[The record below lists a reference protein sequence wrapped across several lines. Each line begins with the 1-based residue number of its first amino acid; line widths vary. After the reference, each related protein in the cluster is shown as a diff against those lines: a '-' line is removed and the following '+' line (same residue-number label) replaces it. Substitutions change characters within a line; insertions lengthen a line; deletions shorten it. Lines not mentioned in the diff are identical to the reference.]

1 MHTTNKSCP
10 DLPHF
15 MAGLRKRNS
24 GQTEFHDAVQEVAA
38 DVLPFIADR
47 PEYQSECLLERLT
60 EPDRI
65 ISFRVSWVDDAG
77 NVRANRA
84 WRVQFCNAIGPYK
97 GGMRFHETVTESVLK
112 FLGFEQI
119 FKNSL
124 TGLPMGGAKG
134 GSNFNP
140 KGKSDGEVMRFCQSL
155 MTGLHRYIGPDT
167 DIPAGDIGVGAREI
181 GYLFGQYRRLSNTFT
196 GAITGK
202 GLDFG
207 GSVGRKEAT
216 GYGTVYFMR
225 EMLHTT
231 GDGIQGKTAVVSG
244 SGNVSLYCIEKL
256 IQLGAKPL
264 TASDSSG
271 FIHDPD
277 GIDEEKLAYLKELK
291 EVRRGR
297 ISEYAEKFNCTF
309 SKGRP
314 WGVKTE
320 LAFPCATQNELG
332 AGDAQT
338 LIDNGLL
345 ALAEGA
351 NMPCELKAQHLL
363 RKSVLYAPGKASNAG
378 GVAVSGL
385 EQSQNSL
392 RINWT
397 LDEIDARLQSIMG
410 NIHNKCGTYGKR
422 DDGSVD
428 YVRGA
433 NIGGFTKVANA
444 LLECGVV

>member
-1 MHTTNKSCP
+1 MKNTCTNI
-10 DLPHF
+10 DQF
-15 MAGLRKRNS
+15 MAGLRKRNP
-24 GQTEFHDAVQEVAA
+24 GQEEFHEAVQEVAS
-38 DVLPFIADR
+38 DVLPFIANHKDYR
-47 PEYQSECLLERLT
+47 GECLLERLT

-65 ISFRVSWVDDAG
+65 ISFRVSWVDDEG

-155 MTGLHRYIGPDT
+155 MTELHRYIGPDK
-167 DIPAGDIGVGAREI
+167 DVPAGDIGVGAREI
-181 GYLFGQYRRLSNTFT
+181 GYMFGQYRRLSHTFT
-196 GAITGK
+196 GAMTGK
-202 GLDFG
+202 GISFG

-216 GYGTVYFMR
+216 GYGVVYFMR
-225 EMLHTT
+225 EILHAVD
-231 GDGIQGKTAVVSG
+231 DGIKGKTAVVSG
-244 SGNVSLYCIEKL
+244 SGNVALYCIEKL
-256 IQLGAKPL
+256 VQLGAKPL
-264 TASDSSG
+264 TVSDSSG

-277 GIDEEKLAYLKELK
+277 GIDEEKLAFLKDLK

-297 ISEYAEKFNCTF
+297 IEEYAEKFGCTF
-309 SKGRP
+309 KEGRP
-314 WGVKTE
+314 WGVKAD
-320 LAFPCATQNELG
+320 LAFPCATQNELN
-332 AGDAQT
+332 GDEAKT
-338 LIDNGLL
+338 LIDNGVI

-351 NMPCELKAQHLL
+351 NMPCESEAQHLL
-363 RKSVLYAPGKASNAG
+363 RKHLLYAPGKASNAG

-385 EQSQNSL
+385 EQSQNSQ
-392 RINWT
+392 RISWS
-397 LDEIDARLQSIMG
+397 LEEVDKRLQGIMKD
-410 NIHNKCGTYGKR
+410 IHGKCIKYGEGQGA
-422 DDGSVD
+422 DDKTD

-433 NIGGFTKVANA
+433 NIGGFIKVADA
-444 LLECGVV
+444 LQECGVV

>member
-1 MHTTNKSCP
+1 MKSTCT
-10 DLPHF
+10 DIDQF
-15 MAGLRKRNS
+15 MAGLRKRS
-24 GQTEFHDAVQEVAA
+24 PGQEEFHEAVQEVAS
-38 DVLPFIADR
+38 DVLPFIANHKDYR
-47 PEYQSECLLERLT
+47 GECLLERLT

-65 ISFRVSWVDDAG
+65 ISFRVSWVDDEG

-155 MTGLHRYIGPDT
+155 MTELHRYIGPDK
-167 DIPAGDIGVGAREI
+167 DVPAGDIGVGAREI
-181 GYLFGQYRRLSNTFT
+181 GYMFGQYRRLSQTFT
-196 GAITGK
+196 GAMTGK
-202 GLDFG
+202 GISFG

-216 GYGTVYFMR
+216 GYGVVYFMR
-225 EMLHTT
+225 EVLHAV
-231 GDGIQGKTAVVSG
+231 GDDIKGKTAVVSG
-244 SGNVSLYCIEKL
+244 SGNVALYCIEKL
-256 IQLGAKPL
+256 VQLGAKPL

-271 FIHDPD
+271 FIYDPD
-277 GIDEEKLAYLKELK
+277 GIDEEKLAFLKDLK

-297 ISEYAEKFNCTF
+297 IEEYAEKFGCTF
-309 SKGRP
+309 KEGRP
-314 WGVKTE
+314 WGVKAD
-320 LAFPCATQNELG
+320 LAFPCATQNELNRDE
-332 AGDAQT
+332 AKS
-338 LIDNGLL
+338 LIDNGVI

-351 NMPCELKAQHLL
+351 NMPCESEAQHLL
-363 RKSVLYAPGKASNAG
+363 RKHLLYAPGKASNAG

-385 EQSQNSL
+385 EQSQNSQ
-392 RINWT
+392 RISWS
-397 LDEIDARLQSIMG
+397 LEEVDKRLQGIMKD
-410 NIHNKCGTYGKR
+410 IHGKCIKYGEGQGA
-422 DDGSVD
+422 DDKTD

-433 NIGGFTKVANA
+433 NIGGFIKVADA
-444 LLECGVV
+444 LQECGVV

>member
-1 MHTTNKSCP
+1 MSTCTDIDS
-10 DLPHF
+10 F
-15 MAGLRKRNS
+15 MDGLRKRNP
-24 GQTEFHDAVQEVAA
+24 GQQEFHDAVQEVAS
-38 DVLPFIADR
+38 DVLPFIADNDT
-47 PEYQSECLLERLT
+47 YQGECLLERLT
-60 EPDRI
+60 EPDRV
-65 ISFRVSWVDDAG
+65 ISFRVSWVDDEG

-97 GGMRFHETVTESVLK
+97 GGMRFHPTVSESVLK

-155 MTGLHRYIGPDT
+155 MTELHRYIGPDT
-167 DIPAGDIGVGAREI
+167 DVPAGDIGVGAREI
-181 GYLFGQYRRLSNTFT
+181 GYLLGQYRRLSNTFSGT
-196 GAITGK
+196 LTGK

-207 GSVGRKEAT
+207 GSIGRKEAT
-216 GYGTVYFMR
+216 GYGAVYFMR
-225 EMLHTT
+225 EMLGTK
-231 GDGIQGKTAVVSG
+231 DEDMKGKTAVVSG
-244 SGNVSLYCIEKL
+244 SGNVALYCIEKL
-256 IQLGAKPL
+256 IQLGAEPL

-277 GIDEEKLAYLKELK
+277 GIDEEKLAFLKDLK

-297 ISEYAEKFNCTF
+297 IEAYAEKFGCTF
-309 SKGRP
+309 KAGRP
-314 WGVKTE
+314 WGVKAD
-320 LAFPCATQNELG
+320 LAFPCATQNELNEG
-332 AGDAQT
+332 EAKT
-338 LIDNGLL
+338 LIGNGLI

-351 NMPCELKAQHLL
+351 NMPCELDAQHQL
-363 RKSVLYAPGKASNAG
+363 RSNVLYAPGKASNAG

-385 EQSQNSL
+385 EQSQNAL
-392 RINWT
+392 RISWS
-397 LDEIDARLQSIMG
+397 LEEIDERLQTIMR
-410 NIHNKCGTYGKR
+410 NIHGKCQKYGER
-422 DDGSVD
+422 DDGGID

-444 LLECGVV
+444 LQECGVV